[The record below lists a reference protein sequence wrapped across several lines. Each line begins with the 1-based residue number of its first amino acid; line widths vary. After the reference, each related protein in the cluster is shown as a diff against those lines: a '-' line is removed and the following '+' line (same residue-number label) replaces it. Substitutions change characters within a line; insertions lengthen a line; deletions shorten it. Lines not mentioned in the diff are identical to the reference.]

1 MIARRWRGTVR
12 ATDFDAYLAYLEES
26 GIAALGA
33 TPGNE
38 GVVVFRHL
46 DELTANAEFEVI
58 SYWRDLDDIRAF
70 AGDDISVARFFP
82 EDDRYL
88 VERELT
94 VRHDV
99 VDSYPAVR
107 G

>member
-1 MIARRWRGTVR
+1 MIARRWRGKVR
-12 ATDFDAYLAYLEES
+12 AADSDAYLAYLEES

-46 DELTANAEFEVI
+46 DQTTDSAEFEVV
-58 SYWRDLDDIRAF
+58 SYWRGLDDIKAF

-88 VERELT
+88 VDRELT